1 MKIILLLA
9 AFATFQASAE
19 SIHPITHTIEVA
31 VSDPLKVTKKGNVY
45 SFEISMDGAEADAI
59 IQRLPGEIEELEKAS
74 RKKNK
79 VSLTFKED
87 APQDRVSKSL
97 LYMATLFG
105 NGELQLSE

>member
-1 MKIILLLA
+1 MKTILIVA
-9 AFATFQASAE
+9 AFAVFQTSSE
-19 SIHPITHTIEVA
+19 SIHPNNYAFEVP

-45 SFEISMDGAEADAI
+45 SFEISMEGAEADAI